1 MNYGVFVDNIIYGC
15 DDLQIVC
22 YNLYAYLELLLSK
35 LIIYV
40 LNQILYP
47 IYQCSIVF
55 DQMLS
60 WIVIS

>member
-1 MNYGVFVDNIIYGC
+1 MNYDVFVDNIIYGC
-15 DDLQIVC
+15 DYLQIVC

-47 IYQCSIVF
+47 I
-55 DQMLS
+55 
-60 WIVIS
+60 